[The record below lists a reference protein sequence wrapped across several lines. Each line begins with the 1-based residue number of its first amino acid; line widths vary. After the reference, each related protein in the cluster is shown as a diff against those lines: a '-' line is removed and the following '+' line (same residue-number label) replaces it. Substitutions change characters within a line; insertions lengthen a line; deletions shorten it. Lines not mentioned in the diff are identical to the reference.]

1 MSGRVRMAKG
11 SKAIRRGQSVE
22 CPKRRRVRA
31 ASIYPAHRHVPA
43 HFPQAT
49 FSAFGYTP
57 SQRPAKVVSVT
68 CKSLTCLLPDPA
80 CGTCRKKCRKC
91 DRSRP
96 ICNRCKA
103 KGLHC
108 EGYPPKFQFCE
119 LATPDAEGAVNAAPD
134 PAPVPAL
141 LPVSS
146 PGEQI
151 NATVSPNE
159 THDSRLDPLPSIG
172 AAPHQSSPQQPP
184 PPPPPP
190 LWETDFSPLAQDVHA
205 DEISPPASDC
215 HLLDDMLL
223 SSDTQELLRYCK
235 FVVFRLTI

>member
-1 MSGRVRMAKG
+1 MSKTA
-11 SKAIRRGQSVE
+11 QS
-22 CPKRRRVRA
+22 A
-31 ASIYPAHRHVPA
+31 GGINIPAHRHVSA
-43 HFPQAT
+43 NFPQAT

-57 SQRPAKVVSVT
+57 SQRPAKVVPVT
-68 CKSLTCLLPDPA
+68 CKSLTCLLLDPA

-119 LATPDAEGAVNAAPD
+119 LATPDAEGTFIAAPD
-134 PAPVPAL
+134 PGPVPAL
-141 LPVSS
+141 LPVST
-146 PGEQI
+146 PDPIPDDQI

-159 THDSRLDPLPSIG
+159 TQDSRLDPLPSIG
-172 AAPHQSSPQQPP
+172 AAPNQSSPPPPP

-205 DEISPPASDC
+205 DEASTPASDSR
-215 HLLDDMLL
+215 LLDDMLL
-223 SSDTQELLRYCK
+223 SNDTQELLRYCES
-235 FVVFRLTI
+235 VVFQAIHLDKPLAILVPLV